1 MPWAEP
7 PALEVSSSGRRSGQR
22 AGAGEQLEALQKED
36 ESCSR
41 GSWLA
46 SSPLPA
52 SRQVQLLERQQE
64 EVQERRLVAGG
75 GGGEVD
81 HTLLSVVGAC
91 SGRTN
96 LREESENTVQVLE
109 NQFYN

>member
-1 MPWAEP
+1 M
-7 PALEVSSSGRRSGQR
+7 G
-22 AGAGEQLEALQKED
+22 
-36 ESCSR
+36 
-41 GSWLA
+41 
-46 SSPLPA
+46 
-52 SRQVQLLERQQE
+52 QQE

-109 NQFYN
+109 NQFYK

>member
-1 MPWAEP
+1 MVIKMDRLW
-7 PALEVSSSGRRSGQR
+7 
-22 AGAGEQLEALQKED
+22 
-36 ESCSR
+36 R
-41 GSWLA
+41 GNRHENKDDSQTSL
-46 SSPLPA
+46 
-52 SRQVQLLERQQE
+52 QVQLLERQQE

-109 NQFYN
+109 NQFYK